1 MRLALRWRACAF
13 SCAKNVPSRA
23 TSLGKEL
30 SIIFNNSRTL
40 DAGCLPGRT
49 NAIYATC
56 VCMFI
61 TIPFTAAAQL
71 VHFQPSTL
79 TTTSTM
85 CAPKLFQKRHGTTVH
100 AVSASKQRQTALE
113 LLISLKDVHCVL
125 APPWLHWHA
134 LPPPPLAIL
143 HHDSVLHTVTSN
155 SPFRSFVG
163 TSASAWS
170 PVPFCPSETACTS
183 CSFAHVLP
191 YA

>member
-1 MRLALRWRACAF
+1 MHLSWLSSLGDAMRLALRWRACAF

-30 SIIFNNSRTL
+30 SIIFNNSMTL

-49 NAIYATC
+49 NTIYATC

-79 TTTSTM
+79 TTTSTFHSFVTTSTM

-125 APPWLHWHA
+125 APAWLHWHA
-134 LPPPPLAIL
+134 LPPPPR
-143 HHDSVLHTVTSN
+143 N
-155 SPFRSFVG
+155 PSP
-163 TSASAWS
+163 
-170 PVPFCPSETACTS
+170 
-183 CSFAHVLP
+183 
-191 YA
+191 